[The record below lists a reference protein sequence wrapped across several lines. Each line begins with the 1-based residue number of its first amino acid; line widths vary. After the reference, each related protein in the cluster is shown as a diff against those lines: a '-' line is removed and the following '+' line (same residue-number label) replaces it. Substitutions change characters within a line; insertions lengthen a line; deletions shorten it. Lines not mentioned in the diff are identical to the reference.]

1 MYINDYHVHSE
12 FSGDSSQN
20 LKELFERA
28 IALNL
33 KEIAITDHLE
43 YDIEG
48 ITENWIL
55 NLENYTKTILNFKEI
70 YKNRL
75 DIKLGVEVGV
85 QPHTREHLEKTLNSY
100 PFDFIIASTHA
111 INRIDLAWGELQKG
125 KTKEEY
131 QKFYF
136 ETVLDNVRKYDAFN
150 VYGHMDFV
158 TRYGGEKY
166 RGLDYKGNFDII
178 DEILK
183 TLISKGKGI
192 EINTSGYRYKEDRF
206 YPCTDIVKRYFQ
218 LGGEI
223 ITIGSDSHIK
233 EHLTM
238 DFDIVYNFLK
248 SIGVKYIC
256 SFEQRK
262 PIFKNIDI

>member
-12 FSGDSSQN
+12 FSGDSKQD
-20 LKELFERA
+20 LREIFERA
-28 IALNL
+28 IELGL

-48 ITENWIL
+48 MTENWIL
-55 NLENYTKTILNFKEI
+55 DLDRYSKTILEFKDR
-70 YKNRL
+70 YRDRL
-75 DIKLGVEVGV
+75 DIKLGVEVGI
-85 QPHTREHLEKTLNSY
+85 QPHTREYLEKKINEY
-100 PFDFIIASTHA
+100 PFDFVIASTHA
-111 INRIDLAWGELQKG
+111 IERIDLAWGELQKG
-125 KTKEEY
+125 RTKEEY
-131 QKFYF
+131 QRYYF
-136 ETVLDNVRKYDAFN
+136 ETVLDNVKKYNEFN
-150 VYGHMDFV
+150 VYGHIDFV

-166 RGLDYKGNFDII
+166 RGLDYKVHSDII

-206 YPCTDIVKRYFQ
+206 YPCKEIVRRYYE

-223 ITIGSDSHIK
+223 LTVGSDSHVK

-238 DFDIVYNFLK
+238 DFGVVYEFLK
-248 SIGVKYIC
+248 SIGVEYIC
-256 SFEQRK
+256 GFEQRK
-262 PIFKNIDI
+262 PIFRKIK